1 MDIND
6 WYDKVRELEKVD
18 KRMAGE
24 ILKEWQEDR
33 IHLLNVMNRIRR
45 ELDQV
50 CMYIKEE
57 GIDNKKEKEIVFQLK
72 KIRYIG

>member
-18 KRMAGE
+18 KRMVGE

-50 CMYIKEE
+50 
-57 GIDNKKEKEIVFQLK
+57 
-72 KIRYIG
+72 RYIG

>member
-6 WYDKVRELEKVD
+6 WYDKVEELEKVD
-18 KRMAGE
+18 KRMVGE

-50 CMYIKEE
+50 
-57 GIDNKKEKEIVFQLK
+57 
-72 KIRYIG
+72 RYIG

>member
-18 KRMAGE
+18 KRMVGE

-57 GIDNKKEKEIVFQLK
+57 GIDNKKE
-72 KIRYIG
+72 IGRLDI